1 MSIVKLLRITLCGMV
16 AEKRTVLD
24 RLQHL
29 GCLHLN
35 PLRTGEPGSETASN
49 RPEAAY
55 RALRYLGDAPVKRL
69 QVRKDPDFDMDK
81 VVAEVEENRLALI
94 AAQHR
99 QEELEV
105 HIRLQAPWGD
115 FKPPKADEIGGY
127 KLWYYL
133 VPIYQIDRISKD
145 LVYEIVQRDNRYA
158 YVVVIG
164 KQPPAS
170 GQMPVPRS
178 AVGHRSLSSLHH
190 LLERNSQH
198 IEELNFERHSLT
210 RWIFL
215 MSQHLA
221 RAEDQSALRH
231 AADTSLEED
240 CLFVVQ
246 GWVAVP
252 RLAAIQT
259 FADQN
264 HLALLT
270 EEPTY
275 EDRPPT
281 LLSNP
286 QALSGGEELVSFFQ
300 TPGYRDWDPSRV
312 LFLSFALFFAM
323 IMADAGYAMLLG
335 VGLLAGWRRLGRSHG
350 GRRLRHLVGAT
361 LGMAIGYGVLVGSYF
376 GLTPAEGSLLSE
388 MHRLDINDTDMMI
401 TIAVIIGV
409 LHLMLANGLK
419 AVYHW
424 GHHSALV
431 AVGWNIIL
439 LGGALLGSVKAEVLP
454 VSLDA
459 AGWSGMVIGALI
471 VVFYGSSRPVH
482 TLKDML
488 LRLLGGL
495 YVFTNITKVFGDVL
509 SYMRLFAL
517 GLASASLALTFNQ
530 LSNQVMEA
538 MPGLGVLLGILIL
551 LLGHTLNLALAIMS
565 GVVHGL
571 RLNFIEFYN
580 WGLSDEGYPFRA
592 FEKKEIQHE

>member
-35 PLRTGEPGSETASN
+35 PLRTSEPGSEAASD

-55 RALRYLGDAPVKRL
+55 RALRYLSDAPAKRL
-69 QVRKDPDFDMDK
+69 QVRKDPGFDMDK

-105 HIRLQAPWGD
+105 HIRLQTPWGD

-133 VPIYQIDRISKD
+133 VPSYQIDRISKD

-164 KQPPAS
+164 KQPPAA

-190 LLERNSQH
+190 LLERNSQR
-198 IEELNFERHSLT
+198 IDELSFERHSLT

-246 GWVAVP
+246 GWVAVH
-252 RLAAIQT
+252 RMAAIQA
-259 FADQN
+259 FAEQN
-264 HLALLT
+264 CLALLV
-270 EEPTY
+270 EEPAP

-286 QALSGGEELVSFFQ
+286 QVLSGGEDLVRFFQ
-300 TPGYRDWDPSRV
+300 TPGYRDWDPSRI
-312 LFLSFALFFAM
+312 LFFSFALFFAM

-335 VGLLAGWRRLGRSHG
+335 AGLLVAWRRLGRSQG
-350 GRRLRHLVGAT
+350 GRRLRNLIGVT
-361 LGMAIGYGVLVGSYF
+361 LGMAMGYGVLVGSYF
-376 GLTPAEGSLLSE
+376 GLSPAAGSLPAA
-388 MHRLDINDTDMMI
+388 MQRLDITDTSLMI
-401 TIAVIIGV
+401 LVSVMIGV
-409 LHLMLANGLK
+409 GHLMLANGLK
-419 AVYHW
+419 AVHHW
-424 GHHSALV
+424 GHHSAWV
-431 AVGWNIIL
+431 AISWNVIL
-439 LGGALLGSVKAEVLP
+439 LGGVLLGLIQAGMLS
-454 VSLDA
+454 A
-459 AGWSGMVIGALI
+459 AWDVIGWSCMAMGGLGVI
-471 VVFYGSSRPVH
+471 FHGSNRPARSIRDV
-482 TLKDML
+482 L

-495 YVFTNITKVFGDVL
+495 YAFTNITKVFGDVL

-530 LSNQVMEA
+530 LSNEVMAA
-538 MPGLGVLLGILIL
+538 MPGLGVLLGFLIL
-551 LLGHTLNLALAIMS
+551 LLGHALNLALAIMS

-592 FEKKEIQHE
+592 FEKKEIQQ